1 MNCGRLTVAAAV
13 FVLLGASAAALD
25 WPLSP
30 PRVAATFGTYA
41 KGRVVAGIALS
52 SEDGIVRSAE
62 DGELSF
68 SLEDGANASGLP
80 TPLGS
85 YIVIEHQKGV
95 AAIYSHLAPGTRST
109 ALKIRAGDILGKSGS
124 SGWIEGPGLVFQ
136 VFDRRAGSWVNPL
149 LLLPQ
154 LAVDKPPVIRSLAL
168 SRADKVYVLGET
180 ASFPQGT
187 YKVAVEVS
195 VPADAAWTQG
205 PPAPYGIRL
214 SVDGDEAAYL
224 VFDVARG
231 EGGRLMLFSSAP
243 VAADELRTKEGRYS
257 LTERLFTRGRTAIE
271 VRVEDAAGD
280 KRSASWTVLVE

>member
-85 YIVIEHQKGV
+85 YIVD
-95 AAIYSHLAPGTRST
+95 R
-109 ALKIRAGDILGKSGS
+109 KS
-124 SGWIEGPGLVFQ
+124 V
-136 VFDRRAGSWVNPL
+136 V
-149 LLLPQ
+149 
-154 LAVDKPPVIRSLAL
+154 
-168 SRADKVYVLGET
+168 
-180 ASFPQGT
+180 
-187 YKVAVEVS
+187 
-195 VPADAAWTQG
+195 
-205 PPAPYGIRL
+205 
-214 SVDGDEAAYL
+214 
-224 VFDVARG
+224 
-231 EGGRLMLFSSAP
+231 
-243 VAADELRTKEGRYS
+243 
-257 LTERLFTRGRTAIE
+257 
-271 VRVEDAAGD
+271 
-280 KRSASWTVLVE
+280 